1 VIFLVYCSSKHD
13 IPQRCSQ
20 PWLVGVLGGPVVP
33 AHQPRQIINGIQTQR
48 PTVLKSIWLFEWN
61 IVNQSAHEGFPA
73 RIFFLSMN
81 IANQSARE
89 GFPARIFFLLMNIVN
104 QSAREGFPARIF
116 FQISRTEALLC
127 AHSKACNRRP
137 VWRTTSLNNQLN
149 EEFDLVSGSKYG
161 FDAHT
166 LFYPYALKVFKL
178 KKVRSLK
185 LLLVVNIQTYV
196 YGPSRALGKK
206 H

>member
-1 VIFLVYCSSKHD
+1 MIFLVYCSSKHD

-33 AHQPRQIINGIQTQR
+33 AHQPRQIINGIQTQP

-104 QSAREGFPARIF
+104 QSAREGFPACIL

-137 VWRTTSLNNQLN
+137 VWRIASITTN
-149 EEFDLVSGSKYG
+149 SK
-161 FDAHT
+161 
-166 LFYPYALKVFKL
+166 
-178 KKVRSLK
+178 RS
-185 LLLVVNIQTYV
+185 ISYI
-196 YGPSRALGKK
+196 SF
-206 H
+206 

>member
-1 VIFLVYCSSKHD
+1 MRVSQLVYS
-13 IPQRCSQ
+13 
-20 PWLVGVLGGPVVP
+20 
-33 AHQPRQIINGIQTQR
+33 
-48 PTVLKSIWLFEWN
+48 
-61 IVNQSAHEGFPA
+61 
-73 RIFFLSMN
+73 
-81 IANQSARE
+81 
-89 GFPARIFFLLMNIVN
+89 FLLMNIVN

-149 EEFDLVSGSKYG
+149 EEYDLVSGSKYG

-178 KKVRSLK
+178 KKVHSLK

-196 YGPSRALGKK
+196 YGPSCALGKK